1 MSCTENNPFPT
12 LRSSPGGGQV
22 TTPRLSPSVCSHFMI
37 HHAQPS
43 PAQRRPQRS
52 DRAVPLQEGKP
63 EALMGHRICP
73 GLSSR
78 LVAELG
84 LDHSCWTP
92 RLMGSLWSSGADTE
106 SAWGPARA

>member
-1 MSCTENNPFPT
+1 MSGTENNPFPT

-52 DRAVPLQEGKP
+52 DRAVPWQEENPRPTWGTGS
-63 EALMGHRICP
+63 AQGYRA
-73 GLSSR
+73 GWWQSWDWTA
-78 LVAELG
+78 VAG
-84 LDHSCWTP
+84 P
-92 RLMGSLWSSGADTE
+92 RD
-106 SAWGPARA
+106 